1 MSSPQ
6 PHGSLPP
13 SRLPQSRVRVQRIA
27 EAAVERARLTVV
39 PRTARST
46 APRVPFVTLVSLM
59 LIGGVVGLLMF
70 NTSMQQSSF
79 TAAELESKATD
90 LTSRQQTLQMQLE
103 ELRDPQ
109 RVAERAQK
117 LGMVPATNPAFIR
130 LSDGKVLGEPE
141 TATAEDAFDIRP
153 PDVKKPEW
161 LTPEKIVIRKTRAR
175 NGDTGAT
182 SPEAGTRPGRNDS
195 TTQNQGDRSTR

>member
-6 PHGSLPP
+6 PLN
-13 SRLPQSRVRVQRIA
+13 RLPQSRVRVQRIA
-27 EAAVERARLTVV
+27 EAAVHRARLTVV
-39 PRTARST
+39 PRTVRST

-79 TAAELESKATD
+79 TAAELETRATD

-130 LSDGKVLGEPE
+130 LSDGKVLGTPE
-141 TATAEDAFDIRP
+141 TATAEDGFDIRP
-153 PDVKKPEW
+153 PGVKKPES
-161 LTPEKIVIRKTRAR
+161 LTRERIVIKKPRSWSGTR
-175 NGDTGAT
+175 NGDTAASSPDGGAR
-182 SPEAGTRPGRNDS
+182 AGRNDS